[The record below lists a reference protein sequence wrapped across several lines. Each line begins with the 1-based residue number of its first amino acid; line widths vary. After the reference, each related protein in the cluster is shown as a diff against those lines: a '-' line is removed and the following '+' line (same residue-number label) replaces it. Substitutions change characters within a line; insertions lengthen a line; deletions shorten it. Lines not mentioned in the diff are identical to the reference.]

1 MIGQLKGIIDRIEND
16 HAIIDV
22 NGVGY
27 VVYASAKTRDRIGE
41 VGTATK
47 ILIETHVREDQITLF
62 GFTHAEEKRWF
73 KLLQNVQGV
82 GAKVTLA
89 ILSAFEPAEITN
101 IILAQDKAAFKPVAG
116 IGPKLAERLL
126 VELKS
131 KVNFADVPEILP
143 SKDGAK
149 TLAGA
154 ADDKPRNEAI
164 SALTNLGIA
173 RMDAFLAVNKVANEN
188 MKVEEIITLAL
199 KEVSK

>member
-1 MIGQLKGIIDRIEND
+1 MIGQLTGIIDRVDND
-16 HAIIDV
+16 FAIIDV

-27 VVYASAKTRDRIGE
+27 VVFCSAKTRGRMGE
-41 VGTATK
+41 VGSAVK
-47 ILIETHVREDQITLF
+47 IQIETHVREDQITLF
-62 GFTHAEEKRWF
+62 GFANSEEKRWF

-82 GAKVTLA
+82 GAKVALA

-131 KVNFADVPEILP
+131 KVNFADIAEIIP
-143 SKDGAK
+143 SKSGKVEPSGSSKNNDAV
-149 TLAGA
+149 
-154 ADDKPRNEAI
+154 

-173 RMDAFLAVNKVANEN
+173 RMDAFLAVNKVSNEN

>member
-1 MIGQLKGIIDRIEND
+1 MIGQLKGIIDRVETD

-22 NGVGY
+22 GGVGY
-27 VVYASAKTRDRIGE
+27 IVFCSAKTRDRLGA
-41 VGTATK
+41 VGSATK
-47 ILIETHVREDQITLF
+47 LLIETHVREDQITLF
-62 GFTHAEEKRWF
+62 GFANAEEKRWF

-82 GAKVTLA
+82 GAKVALA

-131 KVNFADVPEILP
+131 KVNFADVAEILP
-143 SKDGAK
+143 SSAK
-149 TLAGA
+149 AVAGA
-154 ADDKPRNEAI
+154 VDDKPRNEAI

-199 KEVSK
+199 KEVGK

>member
-1 MIGQLKGIIDRIEND
+1 MIGQLKGIIDRVEND

-27 VVYASAKTRDRIGE
+27 IVFCSAKTRDRLGE
-41 VGTATK
+41 VGSATK
-47 ILIETHVREDQITLF
+47 LLIETHVREDQITLF
-62 GFTHAEEKRWF
+62 GFVNSEEKRWF

-82 GAKVTLA
+82 GAKVALA
-89 ILSAFEPAEITN
+89 ILSAFEPTEITN

-131 KVNFADVPEILP
+131 KVNFADVAEILP
-143 SKDGAK
+143 S
-149 TLAGA
+149 A
-154 ADDKPRNEAI
+154 ASGKVAAVDDKPRNEAI

-199 KEVSK
+199 KEVGK

>member
-1 MIGQLKGIIDRIEND
+1 MIGQLKGIIDRIDND
-16 HAIIDV
+16 FVIIDV

-27 VVYASAKTRDRIGE
+27 IVFCSAKTRTRIGE
-41 VGTATK
+41 VGAATK
-47 ILIETHVREDQITLF
+47 MLIETHVREDQITLF
-62 GFTHAEEKRWF
+62 GFANAEEKRWF

-82 GAKVTLA
+82 GAKVALA
-89 ILSAFEPAEITN
+89 ILSAFEPSEITN
-101 IILAQDKAAFKPVAG
+101 VILAQDKAAFKPVAG

-131 KVNFADVPEILP
+131 KVNFADVAEIMP

-149 TLAGA
+149 VSASAGE
-154 ADDKPRNEAI
+154 DRQRSDAI

>member
-1 MIGQLKGIIDRIEND
+1 MIGQLKGIIDRIDND
-16 HAIIDV
+16 YAIIDV

-27 VVYASAKTRDRIGE
+27 IVFCSAKTRSRIGAE
-41 VGTATK
+41 GTATCVQ
-47 ILIETHVREDQITLF
+47 IETHVREDQITLY
-62 GFTHAEEKRWF
+62 GFAHAEEKRWF

-82 GAKVTLA
+82 GAKVALA

-101 IILAQDKAAFKPVAG
+101 VILAQDKAAFKPVAG

-131 KVNFADVPEILP
+131 KVSFADVAEIMP
-143 SKDGAK
+143 AVGGAK
-149 TLAGA
+149 PTPIAGENKQRT
-154 ADDKPRNEAI
+154 DAI

-173 RMDAFLAVNKVANEN
+173 RMDAFLAVNKVANDD

>member
-16 HAIIDV
+16 YVIIDV
-22 NGVGY
+22 GGVGY
-27 VVYASAKTRDRIGE
+27 IVFCSAKTRSRIGA
-41 VGTATK
+41 VGEATSVQ
-47 ILIETHVREDQITLF
+47 IETHVREDQITLY
-62 GFTHAEEKRWF
+62 GFANSEEKRWF

-82 GAKVTLA
+82 GAKVALA

-101 IILAQDKAAFKPVAG
+101 VILAQDKAAFKPVAG

-131 KVNFADVPEILP
+131 KVNFADVAEIIP
-143 SKDGAK
+143 SVGGTKV
-149 TLAGA
+149 A
-154 ADDKPRNEAI
+154 ANTGEDKHRNDAI

-173 RMDAFLAVNKVANEN
+173 RMDAFLAVNKVANDD
-188 MKVEEIITLAL
+188 MKVEEIITRAL